1 MSMTDTEDVTE
12 AARALDLRGRLVLDG
27 DPAFDDA
34 RSVWNAIHDR
44 RPAVIVR
51 AAGVADVIAAIRFAR
66 GHDLQIAVRGGGHN
80 VAGNST
86 VDHGLVIDLAPMKGI
101 HVDADRRTVRV
112 EPGVTLGDLDRETEP
127 YELVVPVG
135 VVSGTGVSGLMLGGG
150 VGWLTRAYG
159 LTIDSLLE
167 ADVVTVDGKVVR
179 AAPDGDPDLFWAIRG
194 GGGNFGVVTSMLFQA
209 KALGPL
215 VYAGSLVYE
224 RPNWEA
230 ALQAFAA
237 WTRDLPAELTSIVSF
252 LRPHP
257 DWDMGDAVLLIVGFS
272 WAGESQ
278 ADGEAAVDSLRT
290 AAPPDSEAVGLNR
303 WVAWQSAADDLFRKG
318 LRAYWKNASLDHLS
332 EPLFET
338 LIEHALLAPGLGS
351 GVDIHHMGGAVAR
364 TPEADTAFPN
374 RQAPYWLNIYGVW
387 KDPADDARGRDWA
400 RNLHAAIK
408 PFASAGE
415 YVNFL
420 GAEGT
425 AGDARAEG
433 IAAYGQAKFDRLVA
447 VKRRHDPSNLLRL
460 NHNIPPD

>member
-1 MSMTDTEDVTE
+1 MTDADNIAEG
-12 AARALDLRGRLVLDG
+12 AGALDLRGRVVLDG

-44 RPAVIVR
+44 RPAIIVQ

-66 GHDLQIAVRGGGHN
+66 AHELQIAVRGGGHN

-86 VDHGLVIDLAPMKGI
+86 VEGGLVIDLAPMKGVR
-101 HVDADRRTVRV
+101 VDAEQRTVRI
-112 EPGVTLGDLDRETEP
+112 EGGVTLGDLDRETEP
-127 YELVVPVG
+127 YGLVVPVG

-179 AAPDGDPDLFWAIRG
+179 AAPDGDADLFWAIRG

-209 KALGPL
+209 QALGPL

-224 RPNWEA
+224 RPNWEG
-230 ALQAFAA
+230 ALRAFAA

-257 DWDMGDAVLLIVGFS
+257 DWDMGDEVLLIVGFS
-272 WAGESQ
+272 WAGPSQ
-278 ADGEAAVDSLRT
+278 ADGEAAVEALRT

-318 LRAYWKNASLDHLS
+318 LRAYWKNASLEDLS

-338 LIEHALLAPGLGS
+338 LIEHALRAPGLGS
-351 GVDIHHMGGAVAR
+351 GVDIHHMGGAVAT
-364 TPEADTAFPN
+364 TPDADTAFPN

-387 KDPADDARGRDWA
+387 KNPADDAKGRDWA

-408 PFASAGE
+408 PFSSAGE

-420 GAEGT
+420 GAEGASSDT
-425 AGDARAEG
+425 RAQG

-447 VKRRHDPSNLLRL
+447 VKRRYDPSNLLRL